1 MANPILFAIDDD
13 TSVLAQLRRE
23 LGGRYG
29 ADYQV
34 LTEPSARVALE
45 RIEELSAR
53 GGQVALIIADQW
65 MPEMT
70 GVELLTRAHGH
81 HPEAKRALLIDF
93 GDQSTAEPI
102 LRGMALGRIDYHLYK
117 PWTPA
122 DAMLHP
128 LIGELLAEWT
138 RSHRRSVELFRL
150 VGDQWDARTHELRDL
165 LERNPVTYGFY
176 DKDSEEGRKLMRDTG
191 VDTGAFPVVILHNG
205 AALVQPSNVELAA
218 AVGSETSAPAEP
230 CEVAIIGAGPA
241 GLAAAVY
248 GTSEG
253 LGTVVVE
260 CEAIGGQ
267 AGTSSLIR
275 NYLGFPRGLSGADL
289 AERAYQQAWLFGAEF
304 VLMQEAT
311 ALRAE
316 ADFRI
321 VTLADGSEVVA
332 RAVVLATGVSYR
344 RLGISS
350 IDSLLGTGVF
360 YGAATAE
367 AKAMKGQEVYV
378 VGAGNSA
385 GQAAVHLAKY
395 AARVTMLVRGDS
407 LAATMS
413 AYLIQEIERA
423 ANINVRLHTEV
434 IGGRGEHRLEG
445 LALQDRRSGAI
456 EEVPAVALFI
466 LIGAVPKTGWLAGA
480 VERDE
485 KGFILTGPDLLR
497 SGVWPEAWGPKRRP
511 LLLETSMPG
520 VFAAGDIRHRS
531 VKRVASAVGEGAMAI
546 SFVHQ
551 HLDGEK

>member
-1 MANPILFAIDDD
+1 MANPILFAVDDD
-13 TSVLAQLRRE
+13 ASVLAQLRRE

-34 LTEPSARVALE
+34 LTEPSARIALE
-45 RIEELSAR
+45 RIEELGA
-53 GGQVALIIADQW
+53 GGEHVALFIADQW

-70 GVELLTRAHGH
+70 GLELLTRVHDY
-81 HPEAKRALLIDF
+81 HPQAKRALLIDF

-102 LRGMALGRIDYHLYK
+102 LRGTALGRIDYHLYK
-117 PWTPA
+117 PWEPA

-138 RSHRRSVELFRL
+138 KHHRGSVELFRL

-165 LERNPVTYGFY
+165 LQRNPVTYGFY
-176 DKDSEEGRKLMRDTG
+176 DKDSDEGRKLIHDAG
-191 VDTGAFPVVILHNG
+191 VEGEDFPVVILHNG
-205 AALVQPSNVELAA
+205 TALVRPANVDLAA
-218 AVGSETSAPAEP
+218 AVGSATSAPAEL

-253 LGTVVVE
+253 LSTVVVE

-289 AERAYQQAWLFGAEF
+289 ADRAYQQAWLFGAEF
-304 VLMQEAT
+304 VLMQKAV
-311 ALRAE
+311 ALRPE
-316 ADFRI
+316 GDTRV
-321 VTLADGSEVVA
+321 VTLADGSELRA

-344 RLGISS
+344 RLGIES
-350 IDSLLGTGVF
+350 IDSLLGAGVF

-367 AKAMKGQEVYV
+367 AKAMKGQEVYL

-385 GQAAVHLAKY
+385 GQAAVHLSKY
-395 AARVTMLVRGDS
+395 AARVTMLVRGES
-407 LAATMS
+407 LKATMS
-413 AYLIQEIERA
+413 AYLIQEIERT
-423 ANINVRLHTEV
+423 ANIDVRVHTEV
-434 IGGRGEHRLEG
+434 TAGRGDHRLEG
-445 LALQDRRSGAI
+445 LVLQDRRTGETEI
-456 EEVPAVALFI
+456 VPAVALFI
-466 LIGAVPKTGWLAGA
+466 LIGAVPNTAWLADA

-485 KGFILTGPDLLR
+485 NGFILTGPDLSKSADGTPASSSER
-497 SGVWPEAWGPKRRP
+497 PP
-511 LLLETSMPG
+511 LLLETSIPG
-520 VFAAGDIRHRS
+520 VFAAGDVRHRS

-551 HLDGEK
+551 HLEA

>member
-1 MANPILFAIDDD
+1 MSHPILFAVDDD
-13 TSVLAQLRRE
+13 TAVLAQFRRE

-34 LTEPSARVALE
+34 LTEASARVALE
-45 RIEELSAR
+45 RLEELGMR

-70 GVELLTRAHGH
+70 GVELLTQVHDL
-81 HPEAKRALLIDF
+81 HPGAKRALLIDF
-93 GDQSTAEPI
+93 GDQSTADPI
-102 LRGMALGRIDYHLYK
+102 LRGMALGRIDYYLYK

-128 LIGELLAEWT
+128 PISELLAEWT
-138 RSHRRSVELFRL
+138 RSHHRPVELFRL
-150 VGDQWDARTHELRDL
+150 VGDQWDARAHELRDL

-176 DKDSEEGRKLMRDTG
+176 DKDTEEARKLLRDTG
-191 VDTGAFPVVILHNG
+191 VDAEAFPVVILHNG

-218 AVGSETSAPAEP
+218 AAGVQTSAPAEP

-253 LGTVVVE
+253 LDTVVVE

-289 AERAYQQAWLFGAEF
+289 AERAYQQAWLFGTEF

-311 ALRAE
+311 ALRTE
-316 ADFRI
+316 GDLRV
-321 VTLADGSEVVA
+321 VTLADGSELAA

-350 IDSLLGTGVF
+350 IDALIGVGVF

-385 GQAAVHLAKY
+385 GQAAIHLAKY
-395 AARVTMLVRGDS
+395 AARVIMLVRSDS

-413 AYLIQEIERA
+413 DYLIREIERA
-423 ANINVRLHTEV
+423 ENIDVRLHREV
-434 IGGRGEHRLEG
+434 IEGRGKHRLEK
-445 LALQDRRSGAI
+445 LVLLDRRLGVT

-466 LIGAVPKTGWLAGA
+466 LIGAVPKTEWLAGA

-485 KGFILTGPDLLR
+485 RGFVLTGPDLLR
-497 SGVWPEAWGPKRRP
+497 SGARPEAWDLKRRP

-520 VFAAGDIRHRS
+520 VFAVGDVRHRS